1 MKGPD
6 FFISYTGADRAR
18 AEWIAVSLAQAS
30 YTTVLQSFDFRPGA
44 NFVHEMQKA
53 TTGAVKTIAV
63 LSPVYS

>member
-18 AEWIAVSLAQAS
+18 AEWIAVS